1 MTKITLIIAALTSTL
16 FSACQSKFSAKID
29 GNTKS
34 AVAEGKYENKIS
46 DINFTVLKNYF
57 VKNTVDKVDNTKIE
71 TAEKFYKVFGRATTM
86 GKNGKPTA
94 IDFSKQ
100 YIIAIIIP
108 ATKCSTSIDT
118 ISLQRNNQNQIKL
131 NYKLTIGQKQSFSIR
146 PFIAIAVDK
155 QENGIITVEEIK

>member
-1 MTKITLIIAALTSTL
+1 MSKITLIIATLTSIL
-16 FSACQSKFSAKID
+16 FSACQSKSTTKIVE
-29 GNTKS
+29 NTKS
-34 AVAEGKYENKIS
+34 AVAVRKYENKLS

-57 VKNTVDKVDNTKIE
+57 VKNTGEKVENPKIE
-71 TAEKFYKVFGRATTM
+71 TAEKFYEVFGRATTM

-94 IDFSKQ
+94 INFSKQ

-108 ATKCSTSIDT
+108 ATEFATTIDT